1 MRPAPRLAAARACGL
16 YGDVARNPAYRD
28 VTPAARL
35 TVAVGG
41 GVITA
46 FGVAVTYGASVAAAV
61 LSGWAATGLVFAG
74 WSWTF
79 LWSLDAGQTRSHS
92 TREEPT
98 RLVTHG
104 IVLGAGVMSLVGV
117 AVVLATHERGRVVA
131 LVAALVAVIASWT
144 SMHTVYALHYARL
157 WYTPPYGEIDF
168 HQEEPPRY
176 SDFAYVAFTVAMSFA
191 MSDPDVRSSDLR
203 RVVLG
208 HALLS
213 YLFGTVIVA
222 LLVNVVAGLAP

>member
-1 MRPAPRLAAARACGL
+1 MT
-16 YGDVARNPAYRD
+16 RNPAYRD

-35 TVAVGG
+35 AVASGA
-41 GVITA
+41 GVIA
-46 FGVAVTYGASVAAAV
+46 GWGVATAYAGSFAAAL
-61 LSGWAATGLVFAG
+61 LSGWAVAGLVFAG
-74 WSWTF
+74 WSWAF
-79 LWSLDAGQTRSHS
+79 LWPLDAEQTRTHS
-92 TREEPT
+92 LREEPT
-98 RLVTHG
+98 RLVTHAL
-104 IVLGAGVMSLVGV
+104 VVGAGVMSLVGV
-117 AVVLATHERGRVVA
+117 VVVLATHDRGRVLA
-131 LVAALVAVIASWT
+131 LVSALVAVVASWT
-144 SMHTVYALHYARL
+144 SLHTVFALRYARI

-203 RVVLG
+203 RVVLA

-222 LLVNVVAGLAP
+222 LLVNVVAGLTP